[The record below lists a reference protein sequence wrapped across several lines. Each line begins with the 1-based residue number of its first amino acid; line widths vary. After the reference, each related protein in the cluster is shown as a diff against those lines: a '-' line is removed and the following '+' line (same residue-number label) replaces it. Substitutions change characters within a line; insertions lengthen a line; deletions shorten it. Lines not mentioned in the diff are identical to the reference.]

1 MLRLQNPL
9 PNRCCVGSERLP
21 EGFGQLVGARSA
33 LAAAVDAFQPGYR
46 VGGFHAA
53 HECRYAL
60 RVAVAAARERHIAD
74 DAVFQFD
81 VDLPGTGAEGRVG
94 YVSGHVYALKNP
106 DANITIKPVASAAL
120 FARSGFFVPNFLGTP
135 CRPAADLGQNPRRI
149 VCRHTG
155 IKKHCRERGNL

>member
-1 MLRLQNPL
+1 MLRLQNPF

-60 RVAVAAARERHIAD
+60 RVAVAAARED
-74 DAVFQFD
+74 DAADRLSVEFD
-81 VDLPGTGAEGRVG
+81 VDLPGAGSPAGVG
-94 YVSGHVYALKNP
+94 YFP
-106 DANITIKPVASAAL
+106 DHGS
-120 FARSGFFVPNFLGTP
+120 
-135 CRPAADLGQNPRRI
+135 
-149 VCRHTG
+149 
-155 IKKHCRERGNL
+155 

>member
-1 MLRLQNPL
+1 MLRLQNPF

-60 RVAVAAARERHIAD
+60 RVAVAAAREGDASD
-74 DAVFQFD
+74 DAVFEFD
-81 VDLPGTGAEGRVG
+81 VDLPGAGSLADVCYFLCHGVTIFRFAGAKIRNSEPFT
-94 YVSGHVYALKNP
+94 K
-106 DANITIKPVASAAL
+106 
-120 FARSGFFVPNFLGTP
+120 
-135 CRPAADLGQNPRRI
+135 C
-149 VCRHTG
+149 
-155 IKKHCRERGNL
+155 

>member
-1 MLRLQNPL
+1 MQNPF
-9 PNRCCVGSERLP
+9 PNGSCVGSERQS

-74 DAVFQFD
+74 DAVFSLNDYINLADQKM
-81 VDLPGTGAEGRVG
+81 
-94 YVSGHVYALKNP
+94 YASKKARKAAREEAKN
-106 DANITIKPVASAAL
+106 
-120 FARSGFFVPNFLGTP
+120 
-135 CRPAADLGQNPRRI
+135 
-149 VCRHTG
+149 
-155 IKKHCRERGNL
+155 

>member
-1 MLRLQNPL
+1 MLRLQNPF

-53 HECRYAL
+53 HERRYAL

-81 VDLPGTGAEGRVG
+81 VDLPGTSAEGRICVG
-94 YVSGHVYALKNP
+94 SCVCVEESGCKYNDKTGCICCLVCAFRIFCPEFSGDALP
-106 DANITIKPVASAAL
+106 AG
-120 FARSGFFVPNFLGTP
+120 RGFGPKSPQDRLQTYGHKKT
-135 CRPAADLGQNPRRI
+135 LPRKR
-149 VCRHTG
+149 
-155 IKKHCRERGNL
+155 

>member
-1 MLRLQNPL
+1 MQNPF
-9 PNRCCVGSERLP
+9 PNGSCVGSERLP

-53 HECRYAL
+53 HERRYAL
-60 RVAVAAARERHIAD
+60 RIAVAAARERHIAD

-81 VDLPGTGAEGRVG
+81 VDLPGAGAEGRVG

-106 DANITIKPVASAAL
+106 DANITIKPVAYPACL
-120 FARSGFFVPNFLGTP
+120 HVRDFLSGIFWGRLAG
-135 CRPAADLGQNPRRI
+135 RLRIWAKIPRRI
-149 VCRHTG
+149 ACRDTG
-155 IKKHCRERGNL
+155 IKKTLPRKR

>member
-1 MLRLQNPL
+1 MQNPF
-9 PNRCCVGSERLP
+9 PNGRCVGSERLP

-53 HECRYAL
+53 HERRYAL

-81 VDLPGTGAEGRVG
+81 VDLPGAGAEGRVG

-120 FARSGFFVPNFLGTP
+120 FARSGFFVPNFLGNAL
-135 CRPAADLGQNPRRI
+135 PAGCGFGPKSPQDRLQTYGHKKTLPRKR
-149 VCRHTG
+149 
-155 IKKHCRERGNL
+155 